1 MENKTKCKEC
11 DGEFVK
17 EHFNQEFCTKE
28 CFDTNRRTYMKNYMA
43 RRRETLYFLLEDS
56 VEMPDDRIK
65 VAYYR
70 TPGLHDFVHNIA
82 KDNRVIAL
90 SVNGNE
96 TGVIIAHSAS
106 EEE

>member
-1 MENKTKCKEC
+1 
-11 DGEFVK
+11 
-17 EHFNQEFCTKE
+17 
-28 CFDTNRRTYMKNYMA
+28 MKNYMA

-96 TGVIIAHSAS
+96 TGVIVAHSAS